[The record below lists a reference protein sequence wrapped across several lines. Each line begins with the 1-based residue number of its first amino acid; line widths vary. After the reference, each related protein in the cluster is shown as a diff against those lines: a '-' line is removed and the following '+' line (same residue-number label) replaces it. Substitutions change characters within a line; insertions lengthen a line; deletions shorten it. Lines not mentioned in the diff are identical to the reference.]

1 MNDNKLD
8 SIPDALAIAFV
19 AALTALLRAASVI
32 KMYW

>member
-19 AALTALLRAASVI
+19 AALTLFFARRL
-32 KMYW
+32 